1 MEADALHEDCI
12 NNRKRLQ
19 FCVNILLGLLKRT
32 NNKSNLLPEVVP
44 FINSLIPVTRYF
56 NEMWDPNLRV
66 FCNPIFRDKI
76 YASATDADRSHLLE
90 FIQQNAPSSS
100 SSVAVSVDA
109 FSAVSTLNF
118 FNSSFSTK
126 QLAIDRQLQSFLW
139 NQHENLFSLLG
150 TSISSL
156 PSSIVFPQSDLFLTV
171 LNKSQNLPRLKL
183 RAILK
188 HFVKP
193 YVQNCPNDTVSLTQ
207 SLLPLSSSFIPWLF
221 KHIDDR
227 WEVYRC
233 NNNSTTSIGAEG
245 QTTSD
250 DKNLENEV
258 IEDQSNRLL
267 SREFIELFQ
276 STLIS
281 FPVTKDLSSPLK
293 RQPLL
298 DSILESDDTEMD
310 DSIAASMDSNEPGI
324 SDIGRFLL
332 HHNLQSWTTMSFGQL
347 TWVDS
352 AVSLKASKTCYPI
365 LKELLAQGVIC
376 SAEDVSFIL
385 HHIFLA
391 LKLFGES
398 EQNKASLIDLL
409 LILFEGLV
417 KNNAGD
423 AIKAPF
429 WILSQTDQSQWLKFE
444 KTFISDPAMNSSSV
458 SSTAFKGK
466 VSDKRKKDAIKTLV
480 VNVIGVSLALLYVDR
495 CFVPPSSCFAYCILS
510 FCESQKSSG
519 ELYSLGETPVR
530 NLKPFLRKSKSDSE
544 ADVMNRSESNGLCT
558 LFS

>member
-56 NEMWDPNLRV
+56 NEMWDPNFRV
-66 FCNPIFRDKI
+66 FCNPILRDKI

-90 FIQQNAPSSS
+90 FIQQNTPSSS
-100 SSVAVSVDA
+100 SSVSVSVDA

-118 FNSSFSTK
+118 FNSSFSSK

-150 TSISSL
+150 TSISCL
-156 PSSIVFPQSDLFLTV
+156 PPAIVFPQSHLFLSV

-183 RAILK
+183 RAVLK

-245 QTTSD
+245 QTTSSD

-298 DSILESDDTEMD
+298 DSIPESDDTEMD
-310 DSIAASMDSNEPGI
+310 DSVAASIDSNEPGI
-324 SDIGRFLL
+324 SEIGRFLL

-365 LKELLAQGVIC
+365 LKELLVQGVIC

-409 LILFEGLV
+409 LILFEGLI
-417 KNNAGD
+417 KNNAVD
-423 AIKAPF
+423 AVKAPF
-429 WILSQTDQSQWLKFE
+429 WLLSQTDESQWLKFQ
-444 KTFISDPAMNSSSV
+444 KTFISDPTINSSV

-466 VSDKRKKDAIKTLV
+466 VSDKRKRDAIKTLLD
-480 VNVIGVSLALLYVDR
+480 NLIGVSLALLFMYFFFYVDR
-495 CFVPPSSCFAYCILS
+495 CFVPSSLFFRISYFIFLLHHRRVQENCIPSERLQF
-510 FCESQKSSG
+510 
-519 ELYSLGETPVR
+519 ET
-530 NLKPFLRKSKSDSE
+530 
-544 ADVMNRSESNGLCT
+544 
-558 LFS
+558 